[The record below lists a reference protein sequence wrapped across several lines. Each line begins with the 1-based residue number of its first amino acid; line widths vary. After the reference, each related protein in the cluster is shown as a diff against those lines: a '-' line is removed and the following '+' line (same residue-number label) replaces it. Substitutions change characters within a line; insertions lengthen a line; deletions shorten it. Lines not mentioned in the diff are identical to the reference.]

1 MTRPI
6 GYPCGIRIR
15 HTPAEGK
22 LNPEHCQMVF
32 VFLNGWEVSAV
43 YGAAVYSH
51 KQDGQRF
58 NTHINQTD
66 YASTV
71 EVAIFNS
78 RKDMVPFKDGDTVKG
93 FATVAELTQILEW
106 VSTQA

>member
-1 MTRPI
+1 MTPNLPI
-6 GYPCGIRIR
+6 GIRIR
-15 HTPAEGK
+15 HISAEGK
-22 LNPEHCQMVF
+22 HIAEQYQMLF

-51 KQDGQRF
+51 KQDGVRF

-93 FATVAELTQILEW
+93 FATVAELYQILEW

>member
-1 MTRPI
+1 MTAIPPI
-6 GYPCGIRIR
+6 GIRVR
-15 HTPAEGK
+15 HTPAHGK
-22 LNPEHCQMVF
+22 LNPEQCQLLF
-32 VFLNGWEVSAV
+32 VFPNGWEVSAV

-58 NTHINQTD
+58 NTHIKETD
-66 YASTV
+66 YATAV
-71 EVAIFNS
+71 EIAIFNS
-78 RKDMVPFKDGDTVKG
+78 KRDMVPFKDGDSIKG